1 MFKNIIKV
9 FTITF
14 GVIGV
19 AACIPLILLAL
30 LMSYVIRGVAALFTF
45 FLFHAMTHSAES
57 QEKLMML
64 YDEFR
69 GK

>member
-1 MFKNIIKV
+1 MFKGMTEV
-9 FTITF
+9 FTIAF

-30 LMSYVIRGVAALFTF
+30 LMSYVINGVAALFTF
-45 FLFHAMTHSAES
+45 FLFHAMTRRVES
-57 QEKLMML
+57 QEKLMVL

>member
-9 FTITF
+9 FTIAF
-14 GVIGV
+14 GVIGA

-45 FLFHAMTHSAES
+45 FLFNVMAHSVES
-57 QEKLMML
+57 QEKLMVL